1 MAKAGVREKPVPSS
15 SDRLWLSAFLAWMAM
30 LGTVA
35 VAFGWSQWHGT
46 LGDPDVKSVWEAVM
60 IPLIF
65 LTIPLALLAFGAFLP
80 LTYLVRRFTGGRTG
94 RFANTVI
101 GLLLTA
107 PVGVLFVLGSRFTP
121 GRRPSTLAE
130 DIAAIGNHPE
140 RVIPVV
146 VVLAIGG
153 LVFGATLPARTPRTA
168 VPK

>member
-1 MAKAGVREKPVPSS
+1 MPSH
-15 SDRLWLSAFLAWMAM
+15 SDRLWPSALLAWMAM

-80 LTYLVRRFTGGRTG
+80 LTYFVRRLTGGRTG
-94 RFANTVI
+94 RIANTLI
-101 GLLLTA
+101 GLVLTA
-107 PVGVLFVLGSRFTP
+107 PVSVLFVLGSRFTP

-130 DIAAIGNHPE
+130 DIAAITNHPE
-140 RVIPVV
+140 RLIPAV
-146 VVLAIGG
+146 VVLVIGG
-153 LVFGATLPARTPRTA
+153 LVFGVTLPPRTPRTA
-168 VPK
+168 FPK